1 MRGIAVS
8 VLLVALSVLET
19 GCMWGYVTYFE
30 PDLRAGREVP
40 HTDPYTNPPPPSA
53 VGLAGGTLS
62 VGCPNIRKFALLPI
76 PWFRRAFRPDELEIE
91 LAFSGEPNLVVI
103 DTAAAELMIEG
114 KTLKPSRISYQGRRP
129 APTYLETIVIPT
141 RARYKL
147 EDPNRVTYLFKLEAR
162 EADEFR
168 MSVGEVTVDGARTLI
183 PPLAFTREGSF
194 VVYRSPEKKKA
205 TGLDASD
212 SEDAGEF

>member
-8 VLLVALSVLET
+8 VLLVALSVVET

-91 LAFSGEPNLVVI
+91 LGEDAALLDLRV
-103 DTAAAELMIEG
+103 ALAAELEHVNALRLPDPDLANPEAAID
-114 KTLKPSRISYQGRRP
+114 
-129 APTYLETIVIPT
+129 LELVEPT
-141 RARYKL
+141 RLPDDLDRQVGSIL
-147 EDPNRVTYLFKLEAR
+147 VL
-162 EADEFR
+162 ADDVAL
-168 MSVGEVTVDGARTLI
+168 VGFGARLLRLLLEG
-183 PPLAFTREGSF
+183 PRAVAGELDAPLHR
-194 VVYRSPEKKKA
+194 V
-205 TGLDASD
+205 GLDQARD
-212 SEDAGEF
+212 RLLDAFVIT